1 MPVYEYVCVACGHRM
16 EVIHGIHATG
26 PAACDACGG
35 ALRRAL
41 SAPAIVFKGSG
52 WAKKDARASTRP
64 RERAGSGDGAERG
77 ETGSKAREG
86 AVEGGGDGGGAK
98 GSTGA
103 SSTPGSGGEGRERGR
118 SGDGPSGGSGAPS
131 RSGD

>member
-35 ALRRAL
+35 PLRRAL

-64 RERAGSGDGAERG
+64 KERVGSGDGVERG
-77 ETGSKAREG
+77 ETTTKAG
-86 AVEGGGDGGGAK
+86 AEGGGGEAGGGEAAK
-98 GSTGA
+98 GSTAAASRA
-103 SSTPGSGGEGRERGR
+103 SSSAAVMSPR
-118 SGDGPSGGSGAPS
+118 AAS
-131 RSGD
+131 R